1 MDETY
6 LTRPEAAEY
15 LKLSVSY
22 LAKLAV
28 VGGGPIMVRLG
39 EKAVR
44 YRRSDL
50 DAWAARGACR
60 STSEVPACGE
70 AA

>member
-1 MDETY
+1 MHEDY

-28 VGGGPIMVRLG
+28 VGGGPTMIRLG
-39 EKAVR
+39 KSVR
-44 YRRSDL
+44 YRRRDL

-60 STSEVPACGE
+60 STSDAPARGE